1 MTRRPSRSRPP
12 IDFESLRTMRV
23 RSYVRESSPRQAEA
37 DRYGPDLQ
45 RKGISTFCDRWA
57 IPHPEKEYF
66 DASTGRRVDRRY
78 ALQHALEEADEYD
91 ALLMFHTSRSFR
103 NRHDAAIWKT
113 KFRQA
118 GVQLVFTE
126 QGIISGDPRYKI
138 VEGFNELTDEISSD
152 TQGMFIARG
161 LRQKFEKGGVNG
173 VPPLGYRR
181 YHGLPGDEKN
191 GSLIIDEQGRRTVRA
206 IVELYLSGQQSAAS
220 IAMRLNAHLD
230 EHGQPLH
237 RTRLGLSLTKGS
249 VEEVLRNRVYTGVTV
264 WQPGTPEEE
273 IRPGNHEPI
282 ITQDE
287 WEAIERIRARR
298 TTRRGRRPVGRVY
311 PLSGPARCFECG
323 ASFAGDT
330 GGRRGKRRLR
340 HAVSVSCVNR
350 RSFDMEELESQ
361 MAQLLTNRFCL
372 PQDWSR
378 GYLRAIARTPETD
391 STDGEAK
398 RRRLEQ
404 ARDNLRNLFIWGDI
418 GEAQYRRQREEI
430 DRQIAAVAPPKSPA
444 ILTDVRR
451 AASLL
456 QDIGA
461 LWSHPGVAPERRKEF
476 IEEVFEEIQF
486 DQYGIRVVLPRN
498 EYKPLVAL
506 AEASRGGN
514 GRGDWI

>member
-1 MTRRPSRSRPP
+1 MTRRPSRSSTPV
-12 IDFESLRTMRV
+12 DFESLCTMRV

-45 RKGISTFCDRWA
+45 RKGISAFCDRWA
-57 IPHPEKEYF
+57 IPHPQKEYF
-66 DASTGRRVDRRY
+66 DAFTGRSVDRRY
-78 ALQHALEEADEYD
+78 GLKQALEEAKEYD
-91 ALLMFHTSRSFR
+91 ALLIFHSSRSFR
-103 NRHDAAIWKT
+103 NRYDAAIWKM

-118 GVQLVFTE
+118 GVLLVFTE
-126 QGIISGDPRYKI
+126 QGIISGDRRYKA
-138 VEGFNELTDEISSD
+138 VEGINELMDELYSD
-152 TQGMFIARG
+152 TQGMFISRG

-181 YHGLPGDEKN
+181 YHDLPGDPKN

-220 IAMRLNAHLD
+220 IVMRLNATLD
-230 EHGQPLH
+230 EHGQPLY
-237 RTRLGLSLTKGS
+237 RTRLGLPLTKGS

-264 WQPGTPEEE
+264 WRPGTPDEE
-273 IRPGNHEPI
+273 IRPGSHEPI

-298 TTRRGRRPVGRVY
+298 TTRRGRRPAGRVY
-311 PLSGPARCFECG
+311 PLSGPARCFECR

-378 GYLRAIARTPETD
+378 GYLSAVARPPETD

-398 RRRLEQ
+398 RQRLEQ
-404 ARDNLRNLFIWGDI
+404 ARENLKNLFIWGDI
-418 GEAQYRRQREEI
+418 GEAQYRRRREEI
-430 DRQIAAVAPPKSPA
+430 DRQIAALTQTKSPA
-444 ILTDVRR
+444 ILMDARR
-451 AASLL
+451 AATLL

-461 LWSHPGVAPERRKEF
+461 LWSHPGVAPERQKEF
-476 IEEVFEEIQF
+476 IDEVFEEIQF
-486 DQYGIRVVLPRN
+486 DQHGIRVVLPRT

-506 AEASRGGN
+506 AEVARGGN